1 MKIKQKKQVTSVRLS
16 YLEKNQVKRI
26 FNMNIGQFIR
36 ACLKISN
43 ENNYIKNKIKKEGEK
58 WN

>member
-43 ENNYIKNKIKKEGEK
+43 YKYL
-58 WN
+58 

>member
-58 WN
+58 